1 MSYRTKKNLWKLL
14 VYLLMAVIVVICLFP
29 VVWSCIISIKSVG
42 EKVSGFSAL
51 TISQP
56 TLANYERLFE
66 LLPIWQHL
74 GNSVFTSVMGTLTT
88 LFFCSLAGF
97 AFAKYRFPARNALF
111 YFVVA
116 TMTIPAEVGSIP
128 LFLIMRNLDLINNL
142 WSLILPRLATA
153 VGVFYLR
160 QYMMEVPDEILEA
173 ARIDGCRDF
182 GIFVR
187 VVCPIVKP
195 ALASWAS
202 LTLIARWNDFFWPLL
217 FLNKSSKYTLMVSVS
232 MLPLSDGLATPW
244 QVILSGHHAG
254 HRAQHRDLPV
264 YADLPK
270 GGRHRRRRQRLTYF
284 GSLWRI
290 RL

>member
-1 MSYRTKKNLWKLL
+1 MSYRAKKNLWKLL

-29 VVWSCIISIKSVG
+29 IIWSCIISIKSVG

-182 GIFVR
+182 GIFLR

-244 QVILSGHHAG
+244 QVILSGTTLVIVPSILIYLFMQTFQKEGATAG
-254 HRAQHRDLPV
+254 AV
-264 YADLPK
+264 K
-270 GGRHRRRRQRLTYF
+270 G
-284 GSLWRI
+284 
-290 RL
+290 

>member
-1 MSYRTKKNLWKLL
+1 MSYRAKKNLWKLL

-29 VVWSCIISIKSVG
+29 VIWSCIISIKSVG

-116 TMTIPAEVGSIP
+116 PMTIPAEVGSIP

-182 GIFVR
+182 GIFLR

-244 QVILSGHHAG
+244 QVILSGTTLVIVPSILIYLFMQTFQKEGATAG
-254 HRAQHRDLPV
+254 AV
-264 YADLPK
+264 K
-270 GGRHRRRRQRLTYF
+270 G
-284 GSLWRI
+284 
-290 RL
+290 

>member
-1 MSYRTKKNLWKLL
+1 MSYRAKKNLWKLL

-29 VVWSCIISIKSVG
+29 VIWSCIISIKSVG

-128 LFLIMRNLDLINNL
+128 LFFIMRNLDLINNL

-182 GIFVR
+182 GIFLR

-244 QVILSGHHAG
+244 QVILSGTTLVIVPSILIYLFMQTFQKEGATAG
-254 HRAQHRDLPV
+254 AV
-264 YADLPK
+264 K
-270 GGRHRRRRQRLTYF
+270 G
-284 GSLWRI
+284 
-290 RL
+290 

>member
-29 VVWSCIISIKSVG
+29 VVWSCIISISVG

-74 GNSVFTSVMGTLTT
+74 GNSIFTSVMGTLTT

-244 QVILSGHHAG
+244 QVILSGTTLVIVPSIVIYLFMQTFQKEGATAG
-254 HRAQHRDLPV
+254 AV
-264 YADLPK
+264 K
-270 GGRHRRRRQRLTYF
+270 G
-284 GSLWRI
+284 
-290 RL
+290 

>member
-1 MSYRTKKNLWKLL
+1 MSYRAKKNLWKLL

-29 VVWSCIISIKSVG
+29 VIWSCIISIKSVG

-56 TLANYERLFE
+56 MLANYERLFE

-182 GIFVR
+182 GIFLR

-244 QVILSGHHAG
+244 QVILSGTTLVIVPSILIYLFMQTFQKEGATAG
-254 HRAQHRDLPV
+254 AV
-264 YADLPK
+264 K
-270 GGRHRRRRQRLTYF
+270 G
-284 GSLWRI
+284 
-290 RL
+290 

>member
-1 MSYRTKKNLWKLL
+1 MSYRAKKNLWKLL

-29 VVWSCIISIKSVG
+29 VIWSCIISIKSVG

-182 GIFVR
+182 GIFLR

-244 QVILSGHHAG
+244 QVILSGTTLVIVPSILIYLFMQTFQKEGATAG
-254 HRAQHRDLPV
+254 AV
-264 YADLPK
+264 K
-270 GGRHRRRRQRLTYF
+270 G
-284 GSLWRI
+284 
-290 RL
+290 

>member
-182 GIFVR
+182 GIFMR

-244 QVILSGHHAG
+244 QVILSGTTLVIVPSIVIYLFMQTFQKEGATAG
-254 HRAQHRDLPV
+254 AV
-264 YADLPK
+264 K
-270 GGRHRRRRQRLTYF
+270 G
-284 GSLWRI
+284 
-290 RL
+290 

>member
-1 MSYRTKKNLWKLL
+1 MSYRAKKNLWKLL

-29 VVWSCIISIKSVG
+29 VIWSCIISIKSVG

-51 TISQP
+51 SISQP

-182 GIFVR
+182 GIFLR

-244 QVILSGHHAG
+244 QVILSGTTLVIVPSILIYLFMQTFQKEGATAG
-254 HRAQHRDLPV
+254 AV
-264 YADLPK
+264 K
-270 GGRHRRRRQRLTYF
+270 G
-284 GSLWRI
+284 
-290 RL
+290 

>member
-1 MSYRTKKNLWKLL
+1 MSNPAKKALWKAA
-14 VYLLMAVIVVICLFP
+14 VYLVMAVVVVVCLFP

-42 EKVSGFSAL
+42 EKVSGFHAL
-51 TISQP
+51 RITKP

-74 GNSVFTSVMGTLTT
+74 GNSVFTSAVGTITT
-88 LFFCSLAGF
+88 LFFCALAGF

-116 TMTIPAEVGSIP
+116 TMTIPAEVGAVP
-128 LFLIMRNLDLINNL
+128 LFLIMKNMDLINNL

-160 QYMMEVPDEILEA
+160 QYIMEVPDEILEA
-173 ARIDGCRDF
+173 ARIDGCGNM
-182 GIFVR
+182 GIFLRIVT
-187 VVCPIVKP
+187 PIIKP

-202 LTLIARWNDFFWPLL
+202 ITLIARWNDFFWPLL
-217 FLNKSSKYTLMVSVS
+217 FLNKTPKFTLMVSVS

-244 QVILSGHHAG
+244 QVILSGTTLVIVPSILIYLVMQTFQKEGATAG
-254 HRAQHRDLPV
+254 AV
-264 YADLPK
+264 K
-270 GGRHRRRRQRLTYF
+270 G
-284 GSLWRI
+284 
-290 RL
+290 